1 MPSTATGLEGAAAP
15 SKPGNI
21 DLRGSDRSPEI
32 TSPAPKKQA
41 LAEAK
46 RDLIRQ
52 ALFEDLDAVRL
63 YVATALL
70 LIEARDDFG
79 TIYAIERG
87 AAHYR
92 SVVGAKKELVSL
104 REGVQQ

>member
-1 MPSTATGLEGAAAP
+1 MTQKHEAQPGQTAGLAKMFPSGNSCELTP
-15 SKPGNI
+15 SL
-21 DLRGSDRSPEI
+21 D
-32 TSPAPKKQA
+32 KKQA
-41 LAEAK
+41 LTEAK

-63 YVATALL
+63 YVETALL

-79 TIYAIERG
+79 TIYAIDRG

-92 SVVGAKKELVSL
+92 AIVGAKKELGSL
-104 REGVQQ
+104 REGSR

>member
-1 MPSTATGLEGAAAP
+1 MV
-15 SKPGNI
+15 I
-21 DLRGSDRSPEI
+21 
-32 TSPAPKKQA
+32 
-41 LAEAK
+41 EAK

-63 YVATALL
+63 YVETALL

-79 TIYAIERG
+79 TIYAIDRG

-92 SVVGAKKELVSL
+92 AIIGAKKELGSL
-104 REGVQQ
+104 REGTR

>member
-1 MPSTATGLEGAAAP
+1 MTPQKRTPDTGGAAGVLEDVSFATEHLHIVAEAATQ
-15 SKPGNI
+15 N
-21 DLRGSDRSPEI
+21 
-32 TSPAPKKQA
+32 QA
-41 LAEAK
+41 LCEAK

-52 ALFEDLDAVRL
+52 ALFEDLDAVRI
-63 YVATALL
+63 YAETAIL

-92 SVVGAKKELVSL
+92 AIIGAKKELGDL
-104 REGVQQ
+104 RQEGQ

>member
-1 MPSTATGLEGAAAP
+1 MTQKSETQPGAAGLAKV
-15 SKPGNI
+15 SMLGGVDNR
-21 DLRGSDRSPEI
+21 DI
-32 TSPAPKKQA
+32 TPNLDKKQA
-41 LAEAK
+41 LTEAK

-63 YVATALL
+63 YVETALL

-79 TIYAIERG
+79 TIYAIDRG

-92 SVVGAKKELVSL
+92 AIVGAKKELGSL
-104 REGVQQ
+104 REGVQR